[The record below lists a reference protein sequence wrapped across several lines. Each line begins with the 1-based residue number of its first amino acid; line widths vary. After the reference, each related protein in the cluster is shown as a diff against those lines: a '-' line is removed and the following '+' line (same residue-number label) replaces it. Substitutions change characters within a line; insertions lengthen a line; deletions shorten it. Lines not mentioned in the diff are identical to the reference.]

1 MKLVQRVAALVAVV
15 MFAVVLSQPAQAEGV
30 APAVDGVRSGV
41 AVEGMPEFPGPHGV
55 VAPGPSTRGTAVAP
69 KKPKWWGLLT
79 RGGDPLVVNTTKSGP
94 HAGRPMAGLVIGKRY
109 KLRGRLPAGLR
120 DTLAGKRL
128 RLEAK
133 SDGDAAWTTV
143 ARFRSDRDGRFLT
156 GFRVPKRLFGVHR
169 YRITTTSAT
178 RQVTAS
184 TALPGGTLPAVADSS
199 FTLTI
204 TNNAKTDL
212 VFTFP
217 TAQDP
222 TSGQYGNGNVAVP
235 QNTSQQLEFVNP
247 IQNVTTVGFYAVRL
261 NCFGSCSIYNANWDH
276 APNKKY
282 KPCNSAPPTFSSGN
296 AYTVRVTPQRG
307 TSGFDMFLVDESG
320 NVVCTGALSTKFSQW
335 MGNHPVAKW
344 AAIYLAAD
352 AAVNIVAI
360 AVIGFAGEAIG
371 AAVTTEV
378 LEEEGSF
385 VEIVVEETD
394 EDGACEFKEIY
405 DGVASDDALINGG
418 GARNYQYIRSDCSAT
433 F

>member
-1 MKLVQRVAALVAVV
+1 MKSMHWAAALIA
-15 MFAVVLSQPAQAEGV
+15 AVVLAVGLSESARAAG
-30 APAVDGVRSGV
+30 ATPAVDGARSGV
-41 AVEGMPEFPGPHGV
+41 AADAMSVHPGSDGV

-79 RGGDPLVVNTTKSGP
+79 RGGDPLFVNTTKSGP
-94 HAGRPMAGLVIGKRY
+94 HAGRPMAGLVIGTRY
-109 KLRGRLPAGLR
+109 KLRGRLPARLR
-120 DTLAGKRL
+120 DTLAGKWL

-184 TALPGGTLPAVADSS
+184 TALPGGTLPAVANSS
-199 FTLTI
+199 FTLTL
-204 TNNAKTDL
+204 TNNTKTDL

-222 TSGQYGNGNVAVP
+222 TSGQYGNGVVQVA
-235 QNTSQQLEFVNP
+235 QNASQTLTYVNP
-247 IQNVTTVGFYAVRL
+247 IQNVTTVGFSAQRQ
-261 NCFGSCSIYNANWDH
+261 NCFMGCSTYYANWDH
-276 APNKKY
+276 APSKKY
-282 KPCNSAPPTFSSGN
+282 TPCNTAPPTFASGG
-296 AYTVRVTPQRG
+296 AYTIRATPEFG
-307 TSGFDMFLVDESG
+307 TSGFDMFLLDESG
-320 NVVCTGALSTKFSQW
+320 NVICTGALSTSFSQW

-344 AAIYLAAD
+344 AFIYLAAD
-352 AAVNIVAI
+352 AAVNVAAI
-360 AVIGFAGEAIG
+360 AVIGFAGDAIA

-378 LEEEGSF
+378 LVEEDSF

-405 DGVASDDALINGG
+405 DGVVSDDDLINQG
-418 GARNYQYIRSDCSAT
+418 GARNPQYIRSDCSAT